1 MREITIRYAPFH
13 DMDFEMRMA
22 KNGGAIVEVL
32 IDGEPVRDLEYFKTE
47 FTPDEEPII
56 IIGRKMNM
64 D

>member
-32 IDGEPVRDLEYFKTE
+32 IDG
-47 FTPDEEPII
+47 
-56 IIGRKMNM
+56 
-64 D
+64 